1 MDAGTWIKY
10 AVISSPLLRDAKH
23 LAILPHCL
31 VVPIALPVLRIRHS
45 RQDSQLDTIIT
56 LDLVRIMADD
66 RGGDLQVILIVC
78 LILCIIS
85 TSLRFYSMGVLLKRF
100 YVEDWIAL
108 VTLV

>member
-1 MDAGTWIKY
+1 
-10 AVISSPLLRDAKH
+10 
-23 LAILPHCL
+23 
-31 VVPIALPVLRIRHS
+31 
-45 RQDSQLDTIIT
+45 
-56 LDLVRIMADD
+56 MADD